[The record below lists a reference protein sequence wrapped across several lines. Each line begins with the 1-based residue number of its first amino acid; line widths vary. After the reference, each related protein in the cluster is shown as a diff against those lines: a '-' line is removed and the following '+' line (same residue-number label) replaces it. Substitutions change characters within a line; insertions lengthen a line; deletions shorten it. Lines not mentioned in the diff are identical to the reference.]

1 MIPLDSPLLTG
12 NEKKYLNECI
22 DTNWI
27 SWQGQFVNRLE
38 TEIAEYCGTQH
49 GVAIVNGTYALVIAL
64 QALHIGP
71 GDEVIV
77 PTLTMSASAFAISA
91 VGATPVWVDCLP
103 DSLLMDPEDIN
114 RKITKRTKAIMAVH
128 LYGHAVDITTI
139 KQFKGHIPIIED
151 AAESFG
157 AKHRGSVVGGLGDI
171 ACHSF
176 HNKIIGSGEGGAITT
191 SSDYLVDR
199 VRNLRVPSPDNST
212 GTEFTLNNRMSNLAA
227 AVAVAQLERV
237 DEIITKRRRVAE
249 LYDAEFQSA
258 GIETMQFSDFGVYWR
273 YQIFVNNNE
282 KLVAKLLAQGIE
294 SRTIFKPMHKHRYYQ
309 STEVFPNAE
318 LISSRGVDL
327 PSGPALT
334 DEQIHRVIEA
344 VKHAL

>member
-1 MIPLDSPLLTG
+1 MIPLDAPLLTG

-38 TEIAEYCGTQH
+38 TEIADYCGTQH
-49 GVAIVNGTYALVIAL
+49 GVAIVNGTYALMIAL

-77 PTLTMSASAFAISA
+77 PTLTMSASAFAVSA
-91 VGATPVWVDCLP
+91 VGATPIWVDCLP
-103 DSLLMDPEDIN
+103 GSLLMDPVDVD

-128 LYGHAVDITTI
+128 LYGHAVDITAI
-139 KQFKGHIPIIED
+139 KQFKGYIPIIED

-157 AKHRGSVVGGLGDI
+157 AKHQGSVVGGLGDI

-191 SSDYLVDR
+191 NSNHLADR

-237 DEIITKRRRVAE
+237 DEIIARRRRVAE
-249 LYDAEFQSA
+249 LYNSEFQSK
-258 GIETMQFSDFGVYWR
+258 GIETVQTSDFGVYWR
-273 YQIFVNNNE
+273 YQIFVDDNE
-282 KLVAKLLAQGIE
+282 KLVNRLAEQGVE
-294 SRTIFKPMHKHRYYQ
+294 ARTIFKPMHKHRYYQ
-309 STEVFPNAE
+309 SKDVFPNAE
-318 LISSRGVDL
+318 AISKRGVDL

-334 DEQIHRVIEA
+334 DEQVHQVIKA
-344 VKHAL
+344 VRQSL